1 MKHHRW
7 STGAVLCAL
16 LLAGCQGE
24 DTTGD
29 DVARGGGLRPA
40 ALPAAAQARVYEA
53 ATRAALEVGPSLTL
67 LMHPRLLPATAGY
80 TGGQPVPP
88 EVERALR
95 ERGIVRGTCETPTDT
110 ARPKRTPTCEARA
123 PGYVVRFS
131 DVFQLGPDSVQVYF
145 AAERYDTP
153 ASGAHEVL
161 RLEKAYQLAKR
172 GGTWRVVRE
181 ARVPGSSK

>member
-7 STGAVLCAL
+7 RTGAALCVLM
-16 LLAGCQGE
+16 LAGCQDK
-24 DTTGD
+24 DTEGD
-29 DVARGGGLRPA
+29 DVARGRGLQA
-40 ALPAAAQARVYEA
+40 ASLSADAQARVYESA
-53 ATRAALEVGPSLTL
+53 ARAALDVGPSLSL
-67 LMHPRLLPATAGY
+67 LIHPRLLPATTGY
-80 TGGQPVPP
+80 AGGQPVPA
-88 EVERALR
+88 EVARVLR
-95 ERGIVRGTCETPTDT
+95 ERGIIRGTCETPTDS

-181 ARVPGSSK
+181 ARVPGSSE

>member
-1 MKHHRW
+1 VKHHRW

-80 TGGQPVPP
+80 AGGQPVPP

-123 PGYVVRFS
+123 PGY
-131 DVFQLGPDSVQVYF
+131 VYF

>member
-1 MKHHRW
+1 MRHLRRG
-7 STGAVLCAL
+7 TAAALCAVMF
-16 LLAGCQGE
+16 AGCGSE
-24 DTTGD
+24 GAADD
-29 DVARGGGLRPA
+29 DVARGRGLKAA
-40 ALPAAAQARVYEA
+40 ALPADAQARVYESA
-53 ATRAALEVGPSLTL
+53 ARAALDVGPSLSL
-67 LMHPRLLPATAGY
+67 LIHPRLLPAAAGY
-80 TGGQPVPP
+80 AGGQPVPP
-88 EVERALR
+88 DVARVLR
-95 ERGIVRGTCETPTDT
+95 ERGIIRGTCETPADS

-181 ARVPGSSK
+181 ARVPRSSE